1 MTTPPAPW
9 QALSAKQTAGWLGI
23 SEALVKEL
31 TATQRLPYSA
41 LTSRRRYW
49 PPALIEALFP
59 GVDLSE
65 VTPDDCEIIDA
76 GELALRLGIS
86 RQTARRLV
94 QSPYVP
100 SVQFALTIRFLWP
113 PVRRRLEAGLPLE
126 EHQP

>member
-9 QALSAKQTAGWLGI
+9 QALSVKQTASWLGV
-23 SEALVKEL
+23 SEALIKEL
-31 TATQRLPYSA
+31 TDSQRLPYSA

-59 GVDLSE
+59 GVALSE
-65 VTPDDCEIIDA
+65 VAADDCEIIDA

-86 RQTARRLV
+86 RQTARRLAH
-94 QSPYVP
+94 SPYVP

-113 PVRRRLEAGLPLE
+113 PVRHRLEAGLPLE
-126 EHQP
+126 GPQP